1 MTTKGNILAAAVLA
15 LSVLTCSVV
24 TVRAQDSKG
33 TVRASSRD
41 DLLRRLPDSTAYLLP
56 EFQYATV
63 LYTNGGSAVGTLNVC
78 LVDNSVRIINETGD
92 TLMLADADRVYSIK
106 CGDTLLLERNGH
118 FLRRVSV
125 YGNSSLCQLKEF
137 SFTEP
142 DSESGYGGLPPTS
155 TARQARV
162 RSLDVSRAYGA
173 EVDIPWELHTKW
185 VLDDGRRYYPSRRSS
200 FERIFPSVKTAIRS
214 YVRDN
219 DVDFNNPRDLID
231 LFQYCVEQ
239 SGTMSSPDDNK

>member
-1 MTTKGNILAAAVLA
+1 MTTKGSILAAAVLA

-41 DLLRRLPDSTAYLLP
+41 DLLRRLPDSTAYL
-56 EFQYATV
+56 QA
-63 LYTNGGSAVGTLNVC
+63 
-78 LVDNSVRIINETGD
+78 GD

-142 DSESGYGGLPPTS
+142 DNESGYGGLPPTS

-185 VLDDGRRYYPSRRSS
+185 VLEDGRRYYPSRRSS